1 MIHFSDGRDA
11 YCLSPIA
18 HPCLLGCLLGGGDA
32 TLIRR
37 IDILSENYD
46 EAEGRDCK
54 WSNFLGWSENLLRH
68 FAICPW
74 CGVKIVVTHNG
85 NGD

>member
-1 MIHFSDGRDA
+1 MVHEWVLLPENLQITLAQATQIDFLMIHFSDGRDA

-37 IDILSENYD
+37 IDILS
-46 EAEGRDCK
+46 
-54 WSNFLGWSENLLRH
+54 
-68 FAICPW
+68 
-74 CGVKIVVTHNG
+74 
-85 NGD
+85 